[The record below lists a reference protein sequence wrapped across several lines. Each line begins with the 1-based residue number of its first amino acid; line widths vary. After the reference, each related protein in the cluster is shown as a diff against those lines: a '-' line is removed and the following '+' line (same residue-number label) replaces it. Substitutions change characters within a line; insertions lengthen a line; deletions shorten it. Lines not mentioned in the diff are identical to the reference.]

1 MSPADAISF
10 TTDHE
15 KAQRN
20 AVKKLAQYMVG
31 CSCHGLQLMPRHVLP
46 LVNDRRQA
54 AVSDDESDSSSDSG
68 SDESS
73 DCEQRDGKE
82 QPEASPTI
90 EPVFTTIRK
99 RQGSGKC

>member
-1 MSPADAISF
+1 MFA
-10 TTDHE
+10 
-15 KAQRN
+15 
-20 AVKKLAQYMVG
+20 

-46 LVNDRRQA
+46 LVNERRQA

-90 EPVFTTIRK
+90 EPVVTTIRK